1 MLMEGELVGT
11 ELPLVKT
18 EIPGPRSR
26 ELASRLAEHESPAA
40 SGISVGEVPVFWDQT
55 RMAVVV
61 DVDGNRYVDLTAGF
75 CVAVAGH
82 SNPRIVSAIA
92 QQAARMLHSQ
102 GVMNPNEPRVRLVEK
117 LARLAPDPLS
127 IVHVVTTGGEAIE
140 TALKTARLY
149 TGRHTVVAFQG
160 GFHGKIGGALA
171 ATSQTF
177 YREPFVSVLP
187 GVVHV
192 PFPDDYRNPFGEG
205 AGDPGE
211 LCANYL
217 ERVLTHPASGVC
229 DVAAVVMEPVQGHS
243 GWVVPPARFV
253 RRVRELC
260 TRLGILLIADE
271 IITGFGRTGE
281 WFALNHAGV
290 VPDILVCGKGMASGY
305 PISAVITTPE
315 IARSW
320 RAYQQSTT
328 FLGNPVAAAA
338 ALASI
343 AEVEE
348 HSLVERSRLEGAYFK
363 ERLQAMAPR
372 HRLVGDVRGIGMMVA
387 IELVKDRQSKEPAP
401 EDTKRVV
408 AALLRR
414 GVMCTNFG
422 GTYRNVLKMSPP
434 LVITR
439 EQLDVA
445 IDAIDDSL
453 AEVEAART

>member
-1 MLMEGELVGT
+1 MLMEEEIVGNELG
-11 ELPLVKT
+11 LVKT
-18 EIPGPRSR
+18 EVPGPRSL
-26 ELASRLAEHESPAA
+26 ELARRLAEHESPAA
-40 SGISVGEVPVFWDQT
+40 SGITVDEYPVFWDRT
-55 RMAVVV
+55 RGSTIV
-61 DVDGNRYVDLTAGF
+61 DVDGNRYVDLTAAF

-82 SNPRIVSAIA
+82 SNPRIVAAIS

-102 GVMNPNEPRVRLVEK
+102 GVMNPNEPRVKLVEK
-117 LARLAPDPLS
+117 LASVAPGNLS
-127 IVHVVTTGGEAIE
+127 VAHVVTTGGEAIE
-140 TALKTARLY
+140 TALKTARLH

-160 GFHGKIGGALA
+160 GFHGKIGSALA
-171 ATSQTF
+171 ATSNNF

-192 PFPDDYRNPFGEG
+192 PYPNHYRNPFGEG
-205 AGDPGE
+205 LGDSGA

-217 ERVLTHPASGVC
+217 ERVLTAPDSGVS
-229 DVAAVVMEPVQGHS
+229 DVAAVIMEPVQGHS
-243 GWVVPPARFV
+243 GWVVPPAHFV
-253 RRVRELC
+253 QRVRELC
-260 TRLGILLIADE
+260 DRRGILLIADE

-281 WFALNHAGV
+281 WFAMNRYGV

-305 PISAVITTPE
+305 PISAMITTPE

-320 RAYQQSTT
+320 HAYQQSTT

-348 HSLVERSRLEGAYFK
+348 KGLVERAHTEGNYFRERLEAVASK
-363 ERLQAMAPR
+363 HP
-372 HRLVGDVRGIGMMVA
+372 LVGDVRGVGMMVA
-387 IELVKDRQSKEPAP
+387 LELVKDRQTKEPAR
-401 EDTKRVV
+401 EETRQTV
-408 AALLRR
+408 AALLKR

-439 EQLDVA
+439 EQIDFAV
-445 IDAIDDSL
+445 DAIDRSL
-453 AEVEAART
+453 ADVESSA

>member
-1 MLMEGELVGT
+1 MLMEGEIVGT

-18 EIPGPRSR
+18 EVPGPRSR
-26 ELASRLAEHESPAA
+26 ELAGRLAEHESPAA
-40 SGISVGEVPVFWDQT
+40 SGLSVGEVPVFWDQT
-55 RMAVVV
+55 RMAVIV

-82 SNPRIVSAIA
+82 SNPRIVSAIS

-102 GVMNPNEPRVRLVEK
+102 GVMNPNEPRVKLVEK
-117 LARLAPDPLS
+117 LASIAPGDLS
-127 IVHVVTTGGEAIE
+127 VAHVVTTGGEAIE
-140 TALKTARLY
+140 TALKTARLH

-160 GFHGKIGGALA
+160 GFHGKIGSALA
-171 ATSQTF
+171 ATSQSF
-177 YREPFVSVLP
+177 YREPFISVLP

-192 PFPDDYRNPFGEG
+192 PFPDEYRNPFGEG
-205 AGDPGE
+205 VGDPGE

-217 ERVLTHPASGVC
+217 ERVLTHPSSGVC
-229 DVAAVVMEPVQGHS
+229 DVAAVIMEPVQGHS

-253 RRVRELC
+253 QRVREIC
-260 TRLGILLIADE
+260 SKRGILMIADE

-320 RAYQQSTT
+320 HAYQQSTT

-348 HSLVERSRLEGAYFK
+348 RGLVERSRVEGAYFK
-363 ERLQAMAPR
+363 SRLEALSAKHP
-372 HRLVGDVRGIGMMVA
+372 LVGDVRGVGMMVA
-387 IELVKDRQSKEPAP
+387 IELVKNRQTKEPAP
-401 EDTKRVV
+401 EETKAMVE
-408 AALLRR
+408 ALLRR

-439 EQLDVA
+439 EQLDFAV
-445 IDAIDDSL
+445 DAIDSSL
-453 AEVEAART
+453 AEVEATRT